1 MGPDQGAEGGG
12 TPPPQ
17 ALNLGVPCLLT
28 KQETCLLTLALLLM
42 DSEGYQSLTARPQCS
57 HLWNRSWGQGPRG
70 TALGRPSRVGFF
82 CSTWALASAGPSSHL
97 AVPAVPRGGAT
108 CWGCPSPWLR
118 QTDWGQTGGG
128 GDVARLWVKGESTAS
143 RTSQKFRY
151 WPWTLV
157 CPAVGH
163 RGQNHE
169 EFWKPLC
176 WSGNHVCCAGR
187 LRHSETHR

>member
-97 AVPAVPRGGAT
+97 AVPAVPRGGGHLLGLSISLAQANRL
-108 CWGCPSPWLR
+108 G
-118 QTDWGQTGGG
+118 TDWRGRRRGSPVGQRRKHCLTHLPEVQVLALDFGLPRSGTQRPKPRG
-128 GDVARLWVKGESTAS
+128 VLEAALLVGES
-143 RTSQKFRY
+143 R
-151 WPWTLV
+151 V
-157 CPAVGH
+157 
-163 RGQNHE
+163 
-169 EFWKPLC
+169 
-176 WSGNHVCCAGR
+176 
-187 LRHSETHR
+187 LRRAAETQ

>member
-82 CSTWALASAGPSSHL
+82 CSTWALASAGPGSHL
-97 AVPAVPRGGAT
+97 AVPAVPRGGGPPA
-108 CWGCPSPWLR
+108 GAVHLLGS
-118 QTDWGQTGGG
+118 GKQTGDRLEGEATWLACGSKAKALPHAPPRSSGIGPGLWSAPQWDTEAKTTRSFGSRFVGPGITCAAPGG
-128 GDVARLWVKGESTAS
+128 
-143 RTSQKFRY
+143 
-151 WPWTLV
+151 
-157 CPAVGH
+157 
-163 RGQNHE
+163 
-169 EFWKPLC
+169 
-176 WSGNHVCCAGR
+176 
-187 LRHSETHR
+187 